1 MSNISIHNIAQDGH
15 LYHEDK
21 QKIIYLTPSE
31 PLKYDTNKWF
41 YKEMPTFDQW
51 FKDMT
56 SQYELHQN
64 RIQIT

>member
-41 YKEMPTFDQW
+41 YKEMPI
-51 FKDMT
+51 K
-56 SQYELHQN
+56 SV
-64 RIQIT
+64 

>member
-41 YKEMPTFDQW
+41 YKEMPALEQW
-51 FKDMT
+51 F
-56 SQYELHQN
+56 
-64 RIQIT
+64 RI

>member
-41 YKEMPTFDQW
+41 YKEMPIRTVVQGYDL
-51 FKDMT
+51 
-56 SQYELHQN
+56 S
-64 RIQIT
+64 I

>member
-15 LYHEDK
+15 LYNEDK

-41 YKEMPTFDQW
+41 YKR
-51 FKDMT
+51 
-56 SQYELHQN
+56 N
-64 RIQIT
+64 ARIRTVVQGYDLSI